1 MSDNKINQVDPPA
14 TTKGTTEGSWYNTLE
29 FKPFR

>member
-14 TTKGTTEGSWYNTLE
+14 TTKGTPKGARNNTLE
-29 FKPFR
+29 FQQF

>member
-14 TTKGTTEGSWYNTLE
+14 ATETTTPGARNNTLE
-29 FKPFR
+29 FQ

>member
-14 TTKGTTEGSWYNTLE
+14 TTETTTEGSWNNTLE
-29 FKPFR
+29 FQQF

>member
-14 TTKGTTEGSWYNTLE
+14 TTLATTEGARNNTLE